1 MVKSKNSKE
10 KLSKRASKKKMRPKE
25 IIDSGL
31 KIFSRDGF
39 SGARLEDVAKHAKI
53 SKGTIY
59 LYFKNKEELFR
70 ACVRETVAKPIE
82 ESLQLEKEFEGATE
96 ELIRALGE
104 KFAAIISRESYRT
117 IMFLLISESQRF
129 PELAK
134 FYFEEVI
141 APALEVLK
149 KLLFRGV
156 HRGELKET
164 VINNQPM
171 LLMSPVIYSLVWNK
185 LFGVK
190 EQIDIRKVS
199 MDHLNIILEGL
210 RVDGPNNPGK
220 TIRSDEKK

>member
-59 LYFKNKEELFR
+59 LYFENKEELFR

-96 ELIRALGE
+96 ELIRAMGE
-104 KFAAIISRESYRT
+104 NFATIISRESYRT

-149 KLLFRGV
+149 NLLFRGV
-156 HRGELKET
+156 QRGELKET
-164 VINNQPM
+164 VLNNQPM

-185 LFGVK
+185 LFGSE
-190 EQIDIRKVS
+190 EQIDLRSVS

-210 RVDGPNNPGK
+210 RVDGSNDPSK
-220 TIRSDEKK
+220 TIRSYEKK